1 MLEIAIGIGAAGV
14 VAGFAWDFFHP
25 QHPDADV

>member
-14 VAGFAWDFFHP
+14 VAGFAWDFFHREA
-25 QHPDADV
+25 PDQDV